1 MQQPLNLEEVK
12 RVLEAVLLSSSGA
25 LSLAELKRVFEVE
38 LGNDFLRRA
47 LEELRADW
55 QGRAVELVQVADG
68 WRFQTR
74 PEVQSYLDRL
84 NPEKPP
90 RYSRA
95 VLETLA
101 VIAYRQ
107 PVTRGDVEEIRG
119 VAVNSQIVKTL
130 EERGWIEVVGHKDVP
145 GRPALF
151 ATTRQFL
158 SDLNLRALSELPPLP
173 ELARDLIPS
182 EPLEDAPDA
191 AGE

>member
-1 MQQPLNLEEVK
+1 MPQQLNLEEVK

-25 LSLAELKRVFEVE
+25 LNLAELKRVFEVE

-74 PEVQSYLDRL
+74 PEVQPYLDRL

-182 EPLEDAPDA
+182 EPLEEAPDA

>member
-1 MQQPLNLEEVK
+1 MPQQLNLDEVK

-25 LSLAELKRVFEVE
+25 LTLAELKRVFEVE

-182 EPLEDAPDA
+182 EPLEEAPDA